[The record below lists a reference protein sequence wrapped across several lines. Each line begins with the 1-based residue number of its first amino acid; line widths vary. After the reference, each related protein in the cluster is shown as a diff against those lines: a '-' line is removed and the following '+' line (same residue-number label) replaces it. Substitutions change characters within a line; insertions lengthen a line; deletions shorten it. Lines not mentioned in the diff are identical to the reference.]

1 MTSGT
6 FGRTGIGLFQ
16 TAAPAQSWANRLQVR
31 TALAGSTL
39 YRLIWKERVTPAG
52 RLIFALRAS
61 ARPTFASG
69 FILPLA
75 VTAPPPLSGQILS
88 GWPTVTAR
96 DWKDTPGA
104 TTKRKDGKTRLDRV
118 PMLAQLTG
126 WATPQARDHFPP
138 HSGQY
143 LAEKK
148 ALGHGMANLNDQ
160 VPMVGWPTPTA
171 KMKAGG
177 EYSDAEKAIARTQGP
192 HANDLRDFVHLTGW
206 PTPCQQDGPNGGPNQ
221 GTDRLPGMAPL
232 AGWPTPTSLSPA
244 KDYNEAGSSAGL
256 LAISK
261 IALTIAQQ
269 FDPPLPAGQKFLI
282 RAQVRLT
289 DSGPMLTGCCAE
301 ILTAPN
307 SGPLNPEHSRWL
319 QGIPPEWAS
328 CAPMAMRSTKKS
340 QPVSS
345 AL

>member
-75 VTAPPPLSGQILS
+75 VTAPPPLSG
-88 GWPTVTAR
+88 WPTPMSADNR
-96 DWKDTPGA
+96 DRGSWDDPA
-104 TTKRKDGKTRLDRV
+104 IQRRV
-118 PMLAQLTG
+118 AKAKSIELSMMVGMTG
-126 WATPQARDHFPP
+126 WASPQARDHFPP